1 MQSNLIAQNIKILQS
16 EINTIAEK
24 NVKLIAVSK
33 KKPLAMIEQAF
44 DLGINDFGENFAQEL
59 KEKAETSSK
68 NITWHFIRP
77 IQSNKIKDIAKYSN
91 WVHSIERE
99 KVAKKLN
106 EHALMHN
113 KIINSL
119 IQVNIDSENSKS
131 GVSLDALFELK
142 DYILKNCE
150 NLNLRGLMFM
160 PRFTLDKNEKDE
172 SLKKICSV
180 ISKFKNIYK
189 DADTF
194 SFGTT
199 HDYQLS
205 IKNGSNMI
213 RVGEKIFGK
222 RI

>member
-1 MQSNLIAQNIKILQS
+1 MQSNLIAQNIKILKS
-16 EINTIAEK
+16 EINRIAEK

-44 DLGINDFGENFAQEL
+44 DLGINDFGDNFALVL

-68 NITWHFIRP
+68 NITWHFIGP
-77 IQSNKIKDIAKYSN
+77 IQSNKVKDIAKYSD

>member
-1 MQSNLIAQNIKILQS
+1 
-16 EINTIAEK
+16 
-24 NVKLIAVSK
+24 
-33 KKPLAMIEQAF
+33 MIEQAF

-68 NITWHFIRP
+68 NITWHFIGP

-113 KIINSL
+113 KIIHSL

>member
-1 MQSNLIAQNIKILQS
+1 MQSNLIAQNIKIIQS
-16 EINTIAEK
+16 EIKTIAEK
-24 NVKLIAVSK
+24 RVKLIAVSK

-68 NITWHFIRP
+68 NITWHFIGP

-106 EHALMHN
+106 EHALIQK

-213 RVGEKIFGK
+213 RIGEKIFGK

>member
-1 MQSNLIAQNIKILQS
+1 MQSNLIAQNIKILLS

-24 NVKLIAVSK
+24 KVKLIAVSK

-44 DLGINDFGENFAQEL
+44 DTGISDFGENFAQEL

-68 NITWHFIRP
+68 NITWHFIGP

-180 ISKFKNIYK
+180 ISKIKNIYK

>member
-1 MQSNLIAQNIKILQS
+1 MQSNLIAQNIKIIQS

-24 NVKLIAVSK
+24 RVKLIAVSK

-68 NITWHFIRP
+68 NITWHFIGP

-106 EHALMHN
+106 EHALMQN

-172 SLKKICSV
+172 ILRVEVKDEQSEEEHVQEHKATGRKDSTKMDKREGDEPEGSKK
-180 ISKFKNIYK
+180 KKQKN
-189 DADTF
+189 
-194 SFGTT
+194 
-199 HDYQLS
+199 
-205 IKNGSNMI
+205 
-213 RVGEKIFGK
+213 
-222 RI
+222 